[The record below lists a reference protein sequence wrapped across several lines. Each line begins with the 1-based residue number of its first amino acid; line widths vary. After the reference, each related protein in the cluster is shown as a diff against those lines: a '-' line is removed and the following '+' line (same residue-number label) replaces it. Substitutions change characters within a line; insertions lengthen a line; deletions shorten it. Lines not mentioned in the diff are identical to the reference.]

1 MYIYIHIH
9 TRVFVHVYVYVKHTH
24 RETDLSI
31 CTYACMQA
39 SIVCPTE
46 KPDTYLTAAPC
57 RVPRHCNQS
66 SELAAL
72 RWTPQSAARLRVRC
86 LSRREPGLRLRL
98 RV

>member
-1 MYIYIHIH
+1 MYISIYIHIH

-24 RETDLSI
+24 TETDLSI

-57 RVPRHCNQS
+57 RVPRHCKPKQRTGGF
-66 SELAAL
+66 AL
-72 RWTPQSAARLRVRC
+72 DTSVSCKA
-86 LSRREPGLRLRL
+86 
-98 RV
+98 